1 MKNKFGFILV
11 KPQLGENIGACAR
24 SMKNFGFSKLHIV
37 SPKINFPNHKAK
49 ATSVGAFDIINKA
62 KVFNDT
68 NEAISNFDIVISLS
82 ARKRDINKRHI
93 SLEEFGN
100 LIKKKKNSNF
110 GLMFG
115 PEASGLSNQDL
126 SFSNYILQIPT
137 SLKFKSLNLSHS
149 VTIICYEIFKIFNKN
164 LLKNKK
170 LKIKI
175 ASKSKINSLIKHLVG
190 LLENKDF
197 FTPTEKK
204 QSMLLNINNL
214 IYRLEPNDKELRI
227 LASII
232 STLSKKKYESLI
244 DK

>member
-24 SMKNFGFSKLHIV
+24 SMKNFGFTNLHVV

-62 KVFNDT
+62 KVFNET

-82 ARKRDINKRHI
+82 ARRRDINKRHI
-93 SLEEFGN
+93 SLIDFVK
-100 LIKKKKNSNF
+100 LLKKNKNSNF

-115 PEASGLSNQDL
+115 PEASGLSNKDL
-126 SFSNYILQIPT
+126 SFSNYVLQIPT
-137 SLKFKSLNLSHS
+137 SPKFKSLNLSHS
-149 VTIICYEIFKIFNKN
+149 LTIICYEIFKVLNEKLF
-164 LLKNKK
+164 KK
-170 LKIKI
+170 KSTNIKI
-175 ASKSKINSLIKHLVG
+175 SSKSKINSLIKHLLG
-190 LLENKDF
+190 LLDEKEF
-197 FTPTEKK
+197 FLPKEKK
-204 QSMLLNINNL
+204 HSMLLNINNL

-232 STLSKKKYESLI
+232 STLSKKNIKP
-244 DK
+244 